1 MRVAGIASEIGPF
14 SKTGGLG
21 DVTGALPRALA
32 DLGVEVIT
40 ISPLYR
46 SVRQH
51 PLERTS
57 LRIEVPLGDARVP
70 ASVFRSGTSYF
81 LDHPPFF
88 DRDGIYGTSHGDYPD
103 NAARF
108 VFLCRGALELL
119 KIIGPPDILHAHDWP
134 AGLVAAYAKT
144 LYQREFARTRVV
156 FTIHNLAYRGLFGHW
171 ELPATGL
178 PWSQFHPRAL
188 EFYGHLSFLKAGL
201 VYADLLTTVSP
212 TYAREIQTPEYGC
225 GLEGVLRERASR
237 LRGILNGV
245 DYGEWN
251 PERDPFLAAGYSSS
265 RLAGKAQCKE
275 DLQRRLGLPPDPA
288 VPLIG
293 MVSRLSE
300 QKGIDLAV
308 EVIDALSSSP
318 SQVVIM
324 GVGEAP
330 LEEAVRGIAARHPGR
345 VSARIDFDVPLSHQ
359 IEAGSDLF
367 LMPSRYE
374 PCGLNQIYSLRYGA
388 VPVVRATG
396 GLADTVQ
403 DGETGFTFKDFTK
416 EACLGALERALRAF
430 SNPEAFLSIRRA
442 GMSQDFGWEAS
453 AKGYLELF
461 KIPPPAGG

>member
-21 DVTGALPRALA
+21 DVIGALPRALA
-32 DLGVEVIT
+32 DLGVEMIT

-57 LRIEVPLGDARVP
+57 LRIEVPVGDLRIS

-88 DRDGIYGTSHGDYPD
+88 DREGIYGTAHGDYPD
-103 NAARF
+103 NASRF

-119 KIIGPPDILHAHDWP
+119 KILGPPDILHAHDWP

-144 LYQREFARTRVV
+144 LYQRDFARARVV

-171 ELPATGL
+171 ELPQTGL

-188 EFYGHLSFLKAGL
+188 EFYGHFSFLKAGL

-225 GLEGVLRERASR
+225 GLDGVLRERAPR

-245 DYGEWN
+245 DYAEWD
-251 PERDPFLAAGYSSS
+251 PERDPFLAAGYSA
-265 RLAGKAQCKE
+265 RHLGGKAKCKE
-275 DLQRRLGLPPDPA
+275 DLQRRLGLSPDPR

-308 EVIDALSSSP
+308 EVIDALAERP
-318 SQVVIM
+318 SQFVLM

-330 LEEAVRGIAARHPGR
+330 LEQAVRAAAARHPGK

-359 IEAGSDLF
+359 IEAGSDLY

-396 GLADTVQ
+396 GLADTVR
-403 DGETGFTFKDFTK
+403 DGETGFSFKDFTK
-416 EACLGALERALRAF
+416 EACLRALERALGAF
-430 SNPEAFLSIRRA
+430 ADPGAFGSIQQA
-442 GMSQDFGWEAS
+442 GMRQDFGWEAS
-453 AKGYLELF
+453 ARGYLELF
-461 KIPPPAGG
+461 QAPLPGAG